1 MRQLHYFKKLRYKIF
16 YYLQQWKTVAWDAVV
31 GQPYQPDDKHGIH
44 HSIHLSY
51 RMVSQEP
58 ASETA
63 VQLAAMVLE
72 RSTFTNINTIA
83 KITKH
88 VTLAIAVRLHW
99 QLNVELID
107 TKGDTSCG

>member
-1 MRQLHYFKKLRYKIF
+1 M
-16 YYLQQWKTVAWDAVV
+16 

-51 RMVSQEP
+51 HMVSQEP

-63 VQLAAMVLE
+63 VQLAAMVSK
-72 RSTFTNINTIA
+72 RSTLTNINTIA

-88 VTLAIAVRLHW
+88 VTVAIVVRL
-99 QLNVELID
+99 N
-107 TKGDTSCG
+107 

>member
-1 MRQLHYFKKLRYKIF
+1 
-16 YYLQQWKTVAWDAVV
+16 
-31 GQPYQPDDKHGIH
+31 
-44 HSIHLSY
+44 
-51 RMVSQEP
+51 MVSQEP

-88 VTLAIAVRLHW
+88 VTLAIAVRLH
-99 QLNVELID
+99 
-107 TKGDTSCG
+107 